1 MDIDGGADHFDDT
14 GDAEMLSDSYSIAV
28 AEVGGDDMS
37 RAMMTVVMKCMLRI
51 WSWRR

>member
-1 MDIDGGADHFDDT
+1 MVVLTISMIL
-14 GDAEMLSDSYSIAV
+14 EMLRCSVIVIAV

>member
-1 MDIDGGADHFDDT
+1 MVVLTISMIL
-14 GDAEMLSDSYSIAV
+14 EMLRCSVIVIAV
-28 AEVGGDDMS
+28 AKVGGDDMS